1 MPVFNF
7 ITWIANKILDEANAE
22 LYDPDKIQ
30 AELIN
35 ISLQLEA
42 GEITEKDYNKK
53 EADLL
58 DRLEESQ
65 ENFDE

>member
-7 ITWIANKILDEANAE
+7 ITWIGGKILDEANAE

-35 ISLQLEA
+35 LSFQLEA
-42 GEITEKDYNKK
+42 GEITEKDYNQK
-53 EADLL
+53 ESDLL

>member
-35 ISLQLEA
+35 ISPQLEA

-53 EADLL
+53 ESDLL

>member
-35 ISLQLEA
+35 LSFQLEA
-42 GEITEKDYNKK
+42 GEITEKDYNQK
-53 EADLL
+53 ESDLL

>member
-53 EADLL
+53 ESDLL